1 MSEDESQNED
11 ISPLLKTVEMLGTLE
26 QQQSAESRYEGK
38 YIPFLN
44 SKMTGSDFIDIKDG
58 SNIAETVYQNLYS
71 VADIHAANNST
82 TE

>member
-26 QQQSAESRYEGK
+26 QQQSAESRYESK
-38 YIPFLN
+38 KPFLN

-58 SNIAETVYQNLYS
+58 SNIAETVYQNLYA
-71 VADIHAANNST
+71 VADIHAANNSSI
-82 TE
+82 E